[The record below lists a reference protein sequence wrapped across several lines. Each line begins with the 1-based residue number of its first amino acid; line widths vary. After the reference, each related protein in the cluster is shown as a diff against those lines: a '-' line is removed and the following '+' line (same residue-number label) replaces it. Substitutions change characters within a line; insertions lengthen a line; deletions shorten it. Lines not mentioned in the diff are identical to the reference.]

1 MSRYLCI
8 ILFFLT
14 ASSHSFAQAGS
25 NKMNTVYVELGG
37 NGLFLSANYER
48 QIFKIT
54 PLNIHVGV
62 GIYGI
67 TPSYVTLPFGINYLL
82 KLRKTNSFID
92 IGFGATYTK
101 ADVQLYSMVEHR
113 DNNYINSN
121 FIIIIPSIGIRHQTN
136 KNYMYRFSFT
146 PVFNQYDGLPYV
158 GFSIGKSF

>member
-82 KLRKTNSFID
+82 KLRKQTPLLILVLERP
-92 IGFGATYTK
+92 TQK
-101 ADVQLYSMVEHR
+101 LMC
-113 DNNYINSN
+113 NYI
-121 FIIIIPSIGIRHQTN
+121 RW
-136 KNYMYRFSFT
+136 
-146 PVFNQYDGLPYV
+146 
-158 GFSIGKSF
+158 

>member
-14 ASSHSFAQAGS
+14 ASSHSFAQVYS
-25 NKMNTVYVELGG
+25 KKMNTVYVELGG

-48 QIFKIT
+48 QIFKMT

-67 TPSYVTLPFGINYLL
+67 TPSYVTVPFGINYLL

-113 DNNYINSN
+113 DNNYINAN
-121 FIIIIPSIGIRHQTN
+121 FINIIPSIGIRHQTN
-136 KNYMYRFSFT
+136 KNYIYRFSFT